1 MYASAALAA
10 APSRGADAVAT
21 VEATSA
27 EDPMVAAVMAQHPP
41 SADWYFVLD
50 TSGEMLAVAQ
60 AARADI
66 AKLIEVIPE
75 GDRVAVMAMHTRP
88 SEALPLSAIDH
99 FNRQTL
105 MDKVATLDLTSAKD
119 ADLGG
124 GLSWAVHHLSAK
136 TAADLSFVVMAGPF
150 CHSPSVSSDF
160 DSGGRGCRPIRGIDK
175 IASSY
180 AESRGARKV
189 EATLLT
195 LAPPGGA
202 SDPVGLEAVRKVFPE
217 ATVVDGKTVSFAAW
231 AEDFRKRLPLHR
243 VMPLVSGD
251 VSAAGLKLVVA
262 GAPTAEHP
270 VARVILS
277 AGTQHLGLRVHD
289 LVINGV
295 HYPDGDL
302 APSVMHDIPV
312 TLPPAPFQLWPGVET
327 LEVPITATASGEILP
342 ADGLRAV
349 GIDPARP
356 ALTASINATVERDV
370 GPSYLR
376 LSTLSVLGVLFV
388 SLASVY
394 AQVRGRTSALEGA
407 FSYRRVGASRQALDV
422 SGRSA
427 VAICKGPEGDL
438 VVGAER
444 DAVVI
449 FRMVKS
455 NKAADA
461 EIVVCREGVQVNSKP
476 VPKGVHKVVPGAT
489 SVQFDDFR
497 LTWE

>member
-1 MYASAALAA
+1 
-10 APSRGADAVAT
+10 
-21 VEATSA
+21 
-27 EDPMVAAVMAQHPP
+27 MVTAIMAQSPP
-41 SADWYFVLD
+41 PADWYFVLD

-60 AARADI
+60 AARADL
-66 AKLIEVIPE
+66 ARLIEVIPE

-124 GLSWAVHHLSAK
+124 GLSWAVHRLSAK
-136 TAADLSFVVMAGPF
+136 TAADLSFMVMVGPF

-160 DSGGRGCRPIRGIDK
+160 DSGGRGCRPIRGIEK

-195 LAPPGGA
+195 LAPPGGV
-202 SDPVGLEAVRKVFPE
+202 SDAVGVEAVRTVFPD

-231 AEDFRKRLPLHR
+231 AEAFRKQLPLHR
-243 VMPLVSGD
+243 VMPLVNGD
-251 VSAAGLKLVVA
+251 AGVAGLQLTVA
-262 GAPTAEHP
+262 GAPTAENP
-270 VARVILS
+270 VAQVIVS
-277 AGTQHLGLRVHD
+277 AGTQHLGLHVRD

-295 HYPDGDL
+295 SYPESDL
-302 APSVMHDIPV
+302 APSVVHDIPIS
-312 TLPPAPFQLWPGVET
+312 LPPAPFQLWPGTET
-327 LEVPITATASGEILP
+327 LEIPITATATGELLP
-342 ADGLRAV
+342 ADGLREV
-349 GIDPARP
+349 GVDPARP
-356 ALTASINATVERDV
+356 ALTATATAKVVRDV

-394 AQVRGRTSALEGA
+394 AQVRGRTAVLEGA
-407 FSYRRVGASRQALDV
+407 FSYRRVGAARQALEV
-422 SGRSA
+422 AGRSV
-427 VAICKGPEGDL
+427 VAICKGPDGEL
-438 VVGAER
+438 VIGPED

-455 NKAADA
+455 NKAGDA

-476 VPKGVHKVVPGAT
+476 LGVGVHKVVPGAT
-489 SVQFDDFR
+489 SVQFDEFR